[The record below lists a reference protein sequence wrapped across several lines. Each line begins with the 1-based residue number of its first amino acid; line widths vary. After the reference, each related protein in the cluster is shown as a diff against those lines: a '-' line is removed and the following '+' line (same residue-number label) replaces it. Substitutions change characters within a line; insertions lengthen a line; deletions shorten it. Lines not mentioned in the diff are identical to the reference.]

1 MGKILTKI
9 KAFFLKEK
17 KSDSVVKT
25 PSNQP
30 YANAEVTN
38 KLKKLDRKQKKK
50 KRQLYGNTINKM
62 KRGYPYV
69 VCSCHADSTSVG
81 KCGFIL

>member
-1 MGKILTKI
+1 MMGKILTKI

-38 KLKKLDRKQKKK
+38 KLKKLDREQKKK
-50 KRQLYGNTINKM
+50 KR
-62 KRGYPYV
+62 
-69 VCSCHADSTSVG
+69 
-81 KCGFIL
+81 